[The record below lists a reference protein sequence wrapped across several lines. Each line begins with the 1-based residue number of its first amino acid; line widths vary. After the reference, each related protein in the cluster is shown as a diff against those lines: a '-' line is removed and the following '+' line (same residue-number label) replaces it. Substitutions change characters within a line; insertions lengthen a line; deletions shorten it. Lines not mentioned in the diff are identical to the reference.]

1 MNAGPLTTATCV
13 DGKSNQ
19 TWLQPLIDR
28 TNAIKEETARI
39 KAEIAELK
47 KEVAS

>member
-1 MNAGPLTTATCV
+1 MTHLLDTASCV

-28 TNAIKEETARI
+28 TNAIKEETIRI
-39 KAEIAELK
+39 KTEIVELK
-47 KEVAS
+47 KEVSL

>member
-1 MNAGPLTTATCV
+1 MTALETTATSM

-28 TNAIKEETARI
+28 TNAIKEETIRI
-39 KAEIAELK
+39 KTEIVELK
-47 KEVAS
+47 KEVSL

>member
-1 MNAGPLTTATCV
+1 MTHIEDTASCV

-28 TNAIKEETARI
+28 TNAIKEETIRI
-39 KAEIAELK
+39 KTEIVELK
-47 KEVAS
+47 KEVSL